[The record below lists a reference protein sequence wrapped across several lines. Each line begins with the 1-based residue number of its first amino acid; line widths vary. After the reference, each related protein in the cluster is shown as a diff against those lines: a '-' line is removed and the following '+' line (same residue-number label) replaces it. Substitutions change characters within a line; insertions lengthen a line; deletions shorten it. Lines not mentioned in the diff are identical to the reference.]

1 MVFITA
7 VILGYMVLL
16 VGLAVA
22 SPGIGITGTIISFV
36 PNDWRDWAHAP
47 AYGLLAW
54 LIMQG
59 FRLRSWPVHY
69 AMISGILLTVVFGLW
84 TEVAQGSTP
93 GREASLHDVMKDA
106 VGAMTAAILMLWRHK
121 AACAQPGLLLVRTT
135 GLRRLMKGT

>member
-1 MVFITA
+1 MVFIA
-7 VILGYMVLL
+7 VAILGYMLLL

-36 PNDWRDWAHAP
+36 PGDWRDWAHAP

-59 FRLRSWPVHY
+59 FRLRGWPMHY

-84 TEVAQGSTP
+84 TEVAQGSAP

-106 VGAMTAAILMLWRHK
+106 LGGMAAAGLMLWRHR
-121 AACAQPGLLLVRTT
+121 AVCAQPQLLLVRSVSI
-135 GLRRLMKGT
+135 RRLMKGL